1 MVLEDFLYPAEAFGG
16 GEAAN
21 GGFVDAGFGSE
32 AIGLGGLLEF
42 LDEFL
47 EVALFVEVVG
57 ERSDGV
63 GIELGRCGGGE
74 RSGEGPV
81 D

>member
-1 MVLEDFLYPAEAFGG
+1 MVLEDFFYPAEAFGG

-47 EVALFVEVVG
+47 EVALFVKVVG

-63 GIELGRCGGGE
+63 GIELGRCGRGE